1 MTSGGVE
8 GSTGAGPAAL
18 IVAPSRT
25 AQLARQT
32 VVYGL
37 SGVALPA
44 VGMITLP
51 IFARA
56 FTPAEYGLVELS
68 MVGLA
73 VALAFADAGFA
84 SATQRSFYD
93 YRDEQIVE
101 RKTVVTTGF
110 CATSVAALLVAAILL
125 ATREHVAGFLFDRKD
140 ETDLITLVALS
151 IPLWIAA
158 SFLREVM
165 RLRFRAAPYL
175 VSTVLGAVLSGAVG
189 VAAVLAL
196 DYGVEG
202 VLLGIVAGNAA
213 AALYGAIAVRHDL
226 SRHLSAFELRRML
239 AFGLPLVPA
248 GLALWGLTFVDRIML
263 SRLGDLDEVGKYA
276 VASRVSGVIN
286 LVVTGFLLAL
296 SPYLLSIYAE
306 DRGLEKIMRGR
317 ALTYLT
323 FGLTLASLCVTVF
336 GREIVSLVAPA
347 YDDAYKAVGPLTFSA
362 VAFGLSGIV
371 MAGISLARRTT
382 YFALLAG
389 GAAGI
394 NVGLNLAL
402 IPRFGMVGAA
412 VAAGAAYGCLALA
425 YYLVGQRVYPTPY
438 EPAKVLTMLGLGVA
452 CAPAG
457 LLSLEPDALE
467 LLLKGLVV
475 GAFVASVRLT
485 GALGPDEFRE
495 LRRFFL
501 GMARLREGGR

>member
-1 MTSGGVE
+1 
-8 GSTGAGPAAL
+8 
-18 IVAPSRT
+18 
-25 AQLARQT
+25 
-32 VVYGL
+32 
-37 SGVALPA
+37 
-44 VGMITLP
+44 
-51 IFARA
+51 
-56 FTPAEYGLVELS
+56 

-73 VALAFADAGFA
+73 VALSFADAGFA
-84 SATQRSFYD
+84 TATQRSFYD
-93 YRDEQIVE
+93 YRDEQLVE

-110 CATSVAALLVAAILL
+110 CATTVAALLVAGILL
-125 ATREHVAGFLFDRKD
+125 ATREHVAGLLFDRKD
-140 ETDLITLVALS
+140 ETNLITLVALT

-189 VAAVLAL
+189 VVAVLAL
-196 DYGVEG
+196 DFGVEG
-202 VLLGIVAGNAA
+202 VFLGIVAGNAA
-213 AALYGAIAVRHDL
+213 AAAYGAIAVRHDL
-226 SRHLSAFELRRML
+226 SKRLSAVELRRML

-263 SRLGDLDEVGKYA
+263 SRLGDLGEVGKYA
-276 VASRVSGVIN
+276 VASRVSGLIN
-286 LVVTGFLLAL
+286 LGVTGFLLAL
-296 SPYLLSIYAE
+296 GPYLLSIYSE
-306 DRGLEKIMRGR
+306 DRELEKIVRGR

-347 YDDAYKAVGPLTFSA
+347 YDDAYKALGPLTFSA

-394 NVGLNLAL
+394 NVALNLAL
-402 IPRFGMVGAA
+402 IPPFGMVGAA

-425 YYLVGQRVYPTPY
+425 YYLVGQRLYPTPY
-438 EPAKVLTMLGLGVA
+438 EPAKVLTMLALAVA

-457 LLSLEPDALE
+457 LLSLEPDVLE

-475 GAFVASVRLT
+475 GVFVASVRLT
-485 GALGPDEFRE
+485 GAIGPNEFRE
-495 LRRFFL
+495 LQRFFL
-501 GMARLREGGR
+501 GMVRLREGGR

>member
-8 GSTGAGPAAL
+8 GSTVAGPGGL
-18 IVAPSRT
+18 IVPPSRT

-37 SGVALPA
+37 SGIALPA
-44 VGMITLP
+44 VGVITLP

-56 FTPAEYGLVELS
+56 FAPAEYGLVELS

-84 SATQRSFYD
+84 TSTQRSFYD

-110 CATSVAALLVAAILL
+110 CATSVAALLVAGILL
-125 ATREHVAGFLFDRKD
+125 VTREHVAGLLFDRKD
-140 ETDLITLVALS
+140 ETSLITLVALT

-189 VAAVLAL
+189 VVAVLAL
-196 DYGVEG
+196 DFGVEG
-202 VLLGIVAGNAA
+202 VFLGIVAGNAA
-213 AALYGAIAVRHDL
+213 AAAYGAIAVRHDL
-226 SRHLSAFELRRML
+226 SKRLSAVELRKML

-276 VASRVSGVIN
+276 VASRVSGLIN
-286 LVVTGFLLAL
+286 LGVTGFLLAL
-296 SPYLLSIYAE
+296 GPYLLSIYSE
-306 DRGLEKIMRGR
+306 DRGLEKIVRGR

-336 GREIVSLVAPA
+336 GREIVSACRTGVRRCVQGTRPTNVLGRGVRALGNPHGRDLARTSHHLLRSSRGRCRRDQRGPEPGSDTPVWHGRRRRRRGCGLRLPRARVLPRRAAPLPDTVRA
-347 YDDAYKAVGPLTFSA
+347 GQGAHHACARGGVRTRGPL
-362 VAFGLSGIV
+362 V
-371 MAGISLARRTT
+371 
-382 YFALLAG
+382 
-389 GAAGI
+389 
-394 NVGLNLAL
+394 
-402 IPRFGMVGAA
+402 P
-412 VAAGAAYGCLALA
+412 
-425 YYLVGQRVYPTPY
+425 
-438 EPAKVLTMLGLGVA
+438 
-452 CAPAG
+452 
-457 LLSLEPDALE
+457 
-467 LLLKGLVV
+467 
-475 GAFVASVRLT
+475 
-485 GALGPDEFRE
+485 
-495 LRRFFL
+495 
-501 GMARLREGGR
+501 

>member
-1 MTSGGVE
+1 MIY
-8 GSTGAGPAAL
+8 GSAEEPAVAGPQGLL
-18 IVAPSRT
+18 IPPSRT

-32 VVYGL
+32 AVYGL
-37 SGVALPA
+37 SGIAMPA

-56 FTPAEYGLVELS
+56 FSPAEYGLVELS
-68 MVGLA
+68 MVGMA
-73 VALAFADAGFA
+73 VALSFADAGFA
-84 SATQRSFYD
+84 TATQRSFYD
-93 YRDEQIVE
+93 YREDQIVE

-125 ATREHVAGFLFDRKD
+125 ATREDVAVLLYGRRN
-140 ETDLITLVALS
+140 ETGLVTLVALS
-151 IPLWIAA
+151 IPVWIAA

-165 RLRFRAAPYL
+165 RLRFRASPYL
-175 VSTVLGAVLSGAVG
+175 VSTVFGAVLSGAFG
-189 VAAVLAL
+189 VAAVLAF
-196 DYGVEG
+196 DSGVEG
-202 VLLGIVAGNAA
+202 ILLGIVVGNAA
-213 AALYGAIAVRHDL
+213 AAAYGAIAVRHDL
-226 SRHLSAFELRRML
+226 STHLSGAELRRML
-239 AFGLPLVPA
+239 RFGLPLVPA
-248 GLALWGLTFVDRIML
+248 GLAIWGLTFVDRIML
-263 SRLGDLDEVGKYA
+263 SRLGDLGEVGEYA
-276 VASRVSGVIN
+276 VASRVSGVVN
-286 LVVTGFLLAL
+286 LGVTGFLLAL
-296 SPYLLSIYAE
+296 GPYLLSIYSE
-306 DRGLEKIMRGR
+306 DRGLEKIVRGR

-347 YDDAYKAVGPLTFSA
+347 YDDAHKALGPLTFSA

-382 YFALLAG
+382 YFAVLAG

-394 NVGLNLAL
+394 NVGLNFAL
-402 IPRFGMVGAA
+402 IPPFGMVGAA

-425 YYLVGQRVYPTPY
+425 YYLVGQRLYPTPY
-438 EPAKVLTMLGLGVA
+438 EPAKVLTMLALAVA

-457 LLSLEPDALE
+457 LMSLEPEVLE

-475 GAFVASVRLT
+475 GVFVASVRLT
-485 GALGPDEFRE
+485 GALGPNEFRE
-495 LRRFFL
+495 LQRFFL